1 MSRFLVVV
9 TDDRHGSYDEEKQ
22 VLSQIDA
29 TLEVHDFK
37 NDLEAVEV
45 LRNADGVLVNLF
57 PLGANVIARMTKCK
71 VISRYGVGYDN
82 VDVDAATRAGIQVTR
97 VPDYCVEDVSD
108 HALALLLG
116 CVRKIAYK
124 DRNIRSGRWNLDRD
138 QPIYRIRGKVLGFVG
153 FGAIARALKRKVSGL
168 GLAKVLVYDPF
179 LEPSSV
185 KAEGAEQVTF
195 DTLLRESDYISVHAP
210 LSRETKGMLGEKEF
224 SIMKKEVILINTSR
238 GPIVNEDALIEALQS
253 KRIAYAGLD
262 VFEKE
267 PLPEKSPLLK
277 LDNVVLTDHSAW
289 YSVEA
294 MAELKTKAAQ
304 NLVDVLTGRKPTYPV
319 NEVV

>member
-124 DRNIRSGRWNLDRD
+124 DRKIRSGRWNLDRD

-304 NLVDVLTGRKPTYPV
+304 NIVEVLTGRKPTYPV

>member
-304 NLVDVLTGRKPTYPV
+304 NIVEVLTGRKPTYPV